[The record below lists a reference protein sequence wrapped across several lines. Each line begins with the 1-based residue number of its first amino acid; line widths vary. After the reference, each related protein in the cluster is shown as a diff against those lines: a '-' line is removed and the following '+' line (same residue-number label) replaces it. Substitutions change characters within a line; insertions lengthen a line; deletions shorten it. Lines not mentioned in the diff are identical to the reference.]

1 MGLRDDLQ
9 ADIAEAFDGE
19 DDLADA
25 VSSFTGSRTTI
36 SDVYDPVTGTYPE
49 TTIGYSGRGVFGGFT
64 ATEMTGRNLL
74 STGAGQ
80 AQHILATD
88 VKMIALQNEVL
99 LDSDSSEAV
108 PTVGDNITYNGN
120 TFRVV
125 NTGQD
130 PAGASWTV
138 QLRKA

>member
-9 ADIAEAFDGE
+9 ADIAEAFNGE

-49 TTIGYSGRGVFGGFT
+49 ITIGYSGRGVFGGFS

-88 VKMIALQNEVL
+88 VKLIALQNEVL
-99 LDSDSSEAV
+99 LDIDSSPEI
-108 PTVGDNITYNGN
+108 PTVGDVITYDGNGY
-120 TFRVV
+120 RVV
-125 NTGQD
+125 NTGKD
-130 PAGASWTV
+130 PADASWTI

>member
-1 MGLRDDLQ
+1 MGLRDELQ
-9 ADIAEAFDGE
+9 ADIAEAFDAA

-25 VSSFTGSRTTI
+25 VASFTGSRTTI

-49 TTIGYSGRGVFGGFT
+49 ITIGYGGRGGGGGFT
-64 ATEMTGRNLL
+64 ASEMTGRNLL

-88 VKMIALQNEVL
+88 VKLVALQNEVL
-99 LDSDSSEAV
+99 LDSDNSQAV
-108 PTVGDNITYNGN
+108 PAVGDSITYGGN
-120 TFRVV
+120 KYRVV
-125 NTGQD
+125 NTGKD
-130 PAGASWTV
+130 PAGASWAI